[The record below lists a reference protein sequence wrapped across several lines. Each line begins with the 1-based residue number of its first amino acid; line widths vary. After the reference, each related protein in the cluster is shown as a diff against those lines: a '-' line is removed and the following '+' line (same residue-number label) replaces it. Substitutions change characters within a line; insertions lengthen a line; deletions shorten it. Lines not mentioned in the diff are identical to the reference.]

1 MDVKE
6 SDQIIESLLFAN
18 PDPLSQSLLNQV
30 FDKPVPFL
38 NEAVKRLNEFYLK
51 NNKPYFIDNIAGGYQ
66 LVTKPEFDI
75 WIRRLLGKSNKLIL
89 SAAALDTLA
98 IIAYKQPIG
107 RYDIEAIRGVDSS
120 GVIKTL
126 LSRNLIMIK
135 GRGDGPGR
143 PLLYST
149 TKLFLEKF
157 GLNRLSDM
165 PKLKE
170 VSEIIESDPS
180 LGEQITVF
188 EKEEGVLNNEDI
200 VDEGLN
206 AVSYTH
212 LTLPTILLV

>member
-6 SDQIIESLLFAN
+6 SDQIIESLLFAS
-18 PDPLSQSLLNQV
+18 PDPLSQSLINQV
-30 FDKPVPFL
+30 FDKPIPFL
-38 NEAVKRLNEFYLK
+38 NESVKRLNEFYLK
-51 NNKPYFIDNIAGGYQ
+51 NKKPYFIDNIAGGYQ

-75 WIRRLLGKSNKLIL
+75 WIRRLIGKSNKLIL

-188 EKEEGVLNNEDI
+188 ENEEGAVNDEDESG
-200 VDEGLN
+200 EGLN
-206 AVSYTH
+206 ETK
-212 LTLPTILLV
+212 

>member
-6 SDQIIESLLFAN
+6 SDQIIESLLFAS

-30 FDKPVPFL
+30 FDKPIPFL
-38 NEAVKRLNEFYLK
+38 NEAVKRLNDFYFK

-107 RYDIEAIRGVDSS
+107 RFNIEAIRGVDSS

-149 TKLFLEKF
+149 TKFFLEKF

-170 VSEIIESDPS
+170 VSEIIESDSS

-188 EKEEGVLNNEDI
+188 ENEESA
-200 VDEGLN
+200 VDDNDESGKGLN
-206 AVSYTH
+206 ETK
-212 LTLPTILLV
+212 

>member
-51 NNKPYFIDNIAGGYQ
+51 NKKPYFIDNIAGGYQ

-188 EKEEGVLNNEDI
+188 ESKEGVVNNE
-200 VDEGLN
+200 VEGSESIN
-206 AVSYTH
+206 ETK
-212 LTLPTILLV
+212 

>member
-1 MDVKE
+1 MNVKE
-6 SDQIIESLLFAN
+6 SDQIIESLLFAF
-18 PDPLSQSLLNQV
+18 PDPLSQPLLNQV
-30 FDKPVPFL
+30 FDKPIPL
-38 NEAVKRLNEFYLK
+38 LSEAVNRLNEFYLK
-51 NNKPYFIDNIAGGYQ
+51 NKKPYFIDNIAGGYQ

-98 IIAYKQPIG
+98 IVAYKQPIG

-135 GRGDGPGR
+135 GRGNGPGR

-188 EKEEGVLNNEDI
+188 ESKEGIVNNET
-200 VDEGLN
+200 ESGKSLN
-206 AVSYTH
+206 ETK
-212 LTLPTILLV
+212 

>member
-1 MDVKE
+1 MKEKE
-6 SDQIIESLLFAN
+6 SDKIIESLLFAS
-18 PDPLSQSLLNQV
+18 PDPISQTLLNQV
-30 FDKPVPFL
+30 FDKPFPVL
-38 NEAVKRLNEFYLK
+38 NKTVNRLNEFYLK
-51 NNKPYFIDNIAGGYQ
+51 HEKPYHIDKIAGGYQ
-66 LVTKPEFDI
+66 LVTKPEFEI
-75 WIRRLLGKSNKLIL
+75 WIRRLLGKSNKLVL

-107 RYDIEAIRGVDSS
+107 RYDVEAIRGVDSS

-126 LSRNLIMIK
+126 LSRNLIVIK

-157 GLNRLSDM
+157 GLNSLSDM

-188 EKEEGVLNNEDI
+188 EDKDIKNKKSSDEEVSD
-200 VDEGLN
+200 
-206 AVSYTH
+206 AVE
-212 LTLPTILLV
+212 

>member
-6 SDQIIESLLFAN
+6 SDQIIESLLFAS
-18 PDPLSQSLLNQV
+18 PDPLSQSLINQV
-30 FDKPVPFL
+30 FDKPIPFL
-38 NEAVKRLNEFYLK
+38 NQAVKRLNKFYLK
-51 NNKPYFIDNIAGGYQ
+51 NKKPYFIDNIAGGYQ

-188 EKEEGVLNNEDI
+188 ENEEGAVN
-200 VDEGLN
+200 DEGESGESLN
-206 AVSYTH
+206 ETK
-212 LTLPTILLV
+212 

>member
-1 MDVKE
+1 MTVKE
-6 SDQIIESLLFAN
+6 SDQIIESLLFASSE
-18 PDPLSQSLLNQV
+18 PLIQALLNKV
-30 FDKPVPFL
+30 FDKPTPKL
-38 NEAVKRLNEFYLK
+38 TESIKRLNEFYSL
-51 NNKPYFIDNIAGGYQ
+51 NERPYRVKSIAGGFQ
-66 LVTKPEFDI
+66 LVTNSEFDT
-75 WIRRLLGKSNKLIL
+75 WIRRLLGKSNKLVL

-107 RYDIEAIRGVDSS
+107 KYDIEAIRGVDSS

-157 GLNRLSDM
+157 GINSLTDM

-170 VSEIIESDPS
+170 VAELIESDPS
-180 LGEQITVF
+180 LGEQIAVF
-188 EKEEGVLNNEDI
+188 DNNKIDKSSTEEEKEIG
-200 VDEGLN
+200 
-206 AVSYTH
+206 
-212 LTLPTILLV
+212 

>member
-6 SDQIIESLLFAN
+6 SDQIIESLLFAS

-30 FDKPVPFL
+30 FDKPIPFL
-38 NEAVKRLNEFYLK
+38 NESVKRLNEFYLK
-51 NNKPYFIDNIAGGYQ
+51 NKKPYFIDNIAGGYQ

-188 EKEEGVLNNEDI
+188 ENEEGAVKDED
-200 VDEGLN
+200 DSGEGLN
-206 AVSYTH
+206 ETK
-212 LTLPTILLV
+212 